1 MSYFY
6 LDTKEFDKVAQTIE
20 KFSDRSVAEQII
32 NDYCLLYTSDAADD

>member
-20 KFSDRSVAEQII
+20 NFPTD
-32 NDYCLLYTSDAADD
+32 LLRNKL

>member
-6 LDTKEFDKVAQTIE
+6 LDAKEFDRVAQTIE

-32 NDYCLLYTSDAADD
+32 NDYLANEGGKR

>member
-20 KFSDRSVAEQII
+20 KYSDRSVAEQII
-32 NDYCLLYTSDAADD
+32 NDYLANEGGKR